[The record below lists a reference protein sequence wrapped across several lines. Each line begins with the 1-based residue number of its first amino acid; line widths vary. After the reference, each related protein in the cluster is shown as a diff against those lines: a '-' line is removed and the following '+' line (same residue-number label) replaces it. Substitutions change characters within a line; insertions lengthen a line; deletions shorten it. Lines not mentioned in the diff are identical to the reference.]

1 MRRDSYGSKYDPK
14 TTPWNISEQDFPHN
28 GTEEERLRFFLRY
41 AVLAPSGHNTQPW
54 KFAIEQSTIQVYAD
68 PSRWLRVADADRREL
83 HISVG
88 CAIENLLIAADYAGY
103 GSEVTYLPTPNQQDH
118 MATIRL
124 LPDHHT
130 TPRYDPALF
139 AAIPTR
145 HTNHKEYDG
154 RPVPGDVVRHLEA
167 CCEATSVTL
176 FLADDDTRKQQ
187 VEALMREG
195 DRRQFSDPAYR
206 KELGTW
212 IGRGVFGDSWLQA
225 RIGQLVVTYVNMGKT
240 IAKKNARL
248 LRSAPVLGVLAT
260 REDNAHAQMLVG
272 QVFERV
278 SLTAATL
285 GLNMHPMS
293 QPLELPDLRKKL
305 TDLLPV
311 SGLVPQHVVR
321 LGYAEP
327 EAAHTPRRPLEDI
340 LVSV

>member
-1 MRRDSYGSKYDPK
+1 MRHGTKYNPK
-14 TTPWNISEQDFPHN
+14 TTPWNISEQDFPRN

-54 KFAIEQSTIQVYAD
+54 KFAVQQSTIQVYAD

-103 GSEVTYLPTPNQQDH
+103 GSEVTYLPTPNQYNH

-124 LPDHHT
+124 IPDHHT
-130 TPRYDPALF
+130 TPRYNTDLF

-154 RPVPGDVVRHLEA
+154 RPVSGDVVRRLEA
-167 CCEATSVTL
+167 CCEETSVTL
-176 FLADDDTRKQQ
+176 SLTDDETRKQWG
-187 VEALMREG
+187 EALIHEG
-195 DRRQFSDPAYR
+195 DMRQFSDPAYR

-225 RIGQLVVTYVNMGKT
+225 RIGQLAVTYVNMGKT
-240 IAKKNARL
+240 IARKNARL
-248 LRSAPVLGVLAT
+248 LRSAPMLGVLTT
-260 REDNAHAQMLVG
+260 REDTAHAHMLVG
-272 QVFERV
+272 QVYERI
-278 SLTAATL
+278 SLTATTL
-285 GLNMHPMS
+285 GLSIHPMS
-293 QPLELPDLRKKL
+293 QPLELPDLRRKL
-305 TDLLPV
+305 ADLLPV
-311 SGLVPQHVVR
+311 SGIFPQHMFR

-327 EAAHTPRRPLEDI
+327 EATHTPRRPLEDG
-340 LVSV
+340 LVFV